1 MKKLHLLLVATT
13 VSSAMLLAISVP
25 VSVLAQQKG
34 DKPGKDAA
42 PNNTRPRLSLR
53 AQPSVAVAPARIVLT
68 AELIGGPNDFEE
80 YYCPTIE
87 WEWGDDTVS
96 ESTLDCDPFESGKSE
111 IKRRFTVQHVF
122 RRAGAYKV
130 YFHMKRKDKNL
141 ASASATIQV
150 QPGGGM
156 PQPFDDRN

>member
-1 MKKLHLLLVATT
+1 MKKLHLLRIAATASLPVIFT
-13 VSSAMLLAISVP
+13 LSIPAALA
-25 VSVLAQQKG
+25 AQQKG
-34 DKPGKDAA
+34 DKPAKDAA
-42 PNNTRPRLSLR
+42 PAIVKPRLSLR
-53 AQPSVAVAPARIVLT
+53 AQPSVGVSPARVVLT
-68 AELIGGPNDFEE
+68 AELVGGADDFEE
-80 YYCPTIE
+80 YYCPTIV

-96 ESTLDCDPFESGKSE
+96 ESTIDCDPYESGKSE

-141 ASASATIQV
+141 ASASATVQI

-156 PQPFDDRN
+156 QQPF

>member
-1 MKKLHLLLVATT
+1 MKKLRLLLVAAT
-13 VSSAMLLAISVP
+13 VSSAVLLGLSVP
-25 VSVLAQQKG
+25 AAVLAQQKG
-34 DKPGKDAA
+34 DKGSKEAA
-42 PNNTRPRLSLR
+42 PANLKPRLSLR
-53 AQPSVAVAPARIVLT
+53 AQPTVAISPARIVLT
-68 AELIGGPNDFEE
+68 AELVGGPNDFEE
-80 YYCPTIE
+80 YYCPTVE

-122 RRAGAYKV
+122 RRVGAYKV
-130 YFHMKRKDKNL
+130 YFHIKRKDKTL

-156 PQPFDDRN
+156 QQPID